1 MHIAFHGLDV
11 FNVVMSFK
19 WSHSKILGL
28 ESTEKYKMD
37 VFMMLKQHALCV
49 ITLLGSA
56 SLYANVPIESRDL
69 SQNSSI
75 ESSANNV
82 AINSGAAVANVP
94 TNLNWQ
100 IMQKNQQLE
109 NDIRSLRG
117 KIEEQ
122 DNEIE
127 QLKHELTNR
136 YTDLDQRLELLQQK
150 VDPESATPEEDNQQD
165 TSPSTNTT
173 PVAPNARPAAKTTNT
188 QAPTTKA
195 TATNSQATV
204 INAQSSAE
212 LDKAAYTVALDAYK
226 QGGAK
231 KAIAPMQNFIKNNP
245 NSVYISNAYFWL
257 AEFNLAIE
265 PTNYSEAKK
274 NYNIVVNKYPNS
286 AKASRSLY
294 QLYNIA
300 KDVDHNTTLATQLK
314 TKLQKNY
321 PKSEEVG
328 YLKK

>member
-1 MHIAFHGLDV
+1 
-11 FNVVMSFK
+11 MSFK
-19 WSHSKILGL
+19 WLRFKTLGL
-28 ESTEKYKMD
+28 ESSKEYKMD

-49 ITLLGSA
+49 LTLLGSA
-56 SLYANVPIESRDL
+56 SLYANVPIESRGL
-69 SQNSSI
+69 SQNNGI
-75 ESSANNV
+75 DLSANNV
-82 AINSGAAVANVP
+82 AINSGATVANVP

-109 NDIRSLRG
+109 NDIRTLRG

-122 DNEIE
+122 DNQIE

-150 VDPESATPEEDNQQD
+150 VDPESAAPEEDNQQD
-165 TSPSTNTT
+165 TSPSTGKNIPA
-173 PVAPNARPAAKTTNT
+173 PVAVPTHPNQPTTAAAKQT
-188 QAPTTKA
+188 APA
-195 TATNSQATV
+195 S
-204 INAQSSAE
+204 AQPSSAE

-265 PTNYSEAKK
+265 PTNYVEAKK
-274 NYNIVVNKYPNS
+274 NYNIVVNQYPNS

-300 KDVDHNTTLATQLK
+300 KDVDHNTTLANQLK

>member
-1 MHIAFHGLDV
+1 
-11 FNVVMSFK
+11 
-19 WSHSKILGL
+19 
-28 ESTEKYKMD
+28 
-37 VFMMLKQHALCV
+37 MMLKQHALCV
-49 ITLLGSA
+49 LTFLGSA
-56 SLYANVPIESRDL
+56 SLYANVPIESRGL
-69 SQNSSI
+69 SQNNSI
-75 ESSANNV
+75 DLSANNV
-82 AINSGAAVANVP
+82 AMNPGATVANVP

-109 NDIRSLRG
+109 NDIRVLRG

-150 VDPESATPEEDNQQD
+150 VDPESAAPEEDNQQD
-165 TSPSTNTT
+165 TSPSSS
-173 PVAPNARPAAKTTNT
+173 
-188 QAPTTKA
+188 
-195 TATNSQATV
+195 NSQATV
-204 INAQSSAE
+204 ASHTSAKEVAPATAKQAVPANAQPSSTE

-245 NSVYISNAYFWL
+245 NSIYISNAYFWL
-257 AEFNLAIE
+257 AEFNLAVE
-265 PTNYSEAKK
+265 PTNYAEAKK
-274 NYNIVVNKYPNS
+274 NYNIVVNQYPNS

-300 KDVDHNTTLATQLK
+300 KDVDHNTNLANQLK
-314 TKLQKNY
+314 IKLQKNY